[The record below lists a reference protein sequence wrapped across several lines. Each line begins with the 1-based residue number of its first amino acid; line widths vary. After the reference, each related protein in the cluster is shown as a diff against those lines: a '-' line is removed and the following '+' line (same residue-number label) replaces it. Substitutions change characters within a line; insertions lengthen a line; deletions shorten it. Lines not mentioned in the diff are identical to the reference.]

1 MSALDTNS
9 LKFEEKKLHE
19 PALTEIQTGEIINLF
34 LEKKNLACSFF
45 F

>member
-19 PALTEIQTGEIINLF
+19 PALAEIQTGKIYFYFSNKFVL
-34 LEKKNLACSFF
+34 K
-45 F
+45 